1 MYLNI
6 FHSSILEEWLEIKS
20 YDIVLFYSAAKYV
33 NKKENLQIGKY
44 LNPAQKI
51 ILPADTNAVQAA
63 DTNAVHWISAS
74 TPYQSESAILT
85 DLKDV

>member
-51 ILPADTNAVQAA
+51 ILP
-63 DTNAVHWISAS
+63 
-74 TPYQSESAILT
+74 
-85 DLKDV
+85 